1 MTNSGNIKFKID
13 HVLVGIL
20 LLASFTLTTNKVID
34 STLSIRYL
42 GVFVVLLVGYLMRA
56 KKVLSFLS
64 TKLSLL
70 DVLLLCFALWQVI
83 SITWATNTAEA
94 FSSSFRSISLF
105 AAYLFFRVI
114 IQADERWKRQLPFII
129 SLASSVYLALTW
141 LELLRISDEFGL
153 NAQSVYSLRYP
164 TETKNLASIF
174 LLVSTAFHVQVIHDN
189 SNWKRWFAAVNIVFI
204 LVTLFL
210 FSTRAIS
217 VSISAMGFF
226 LFAVQLF
233 NKKFKFK
240 HGIALAVGLLVLGGV
255 HWFGSNFQK
264 EEALKS
270 YNVETTA
277 RTEELS
283 EESSEHKY
291 RSSNERLVL
300 WEKTLGL
307 IRQEPIF
314 GVGAGNWQ
322 IEYPRN
328 GLDGL
333 ERAEF
338 RVTSFKRPHNEALW
352 ILSETGIIG
361 LLLFLAVLVIFFF
374 HVWNGSRN
382 SLIIGTLMV
391 GLLVSSMFDFPRE
404 RTEHNILFA
413 AMLALANSGK
423 TIIHL
428 EKRKSWVAYFGFL
441 ALMVFGTA
449 VYSMRLDGERKY
461 DKLRRLKAQKKYSE
475 CIQYSEK
482 VENPFYTVDWINY
495 PVAWFRGICYT
506 YQNKF
511 AEGEKEVQRAIEL
524 NPGNFHSHNNLGF
537 CLAQQGKFDE
547 AIPFFERSLM
557 INSKFEEARFNLS
570 YSLINTGKLDEA
582 VEALAHHVT
591 DTAKKKVHLME
602 VEKLR

>member
-1 MTNSGNIKFKID
+1 VTNSSNSNFKID
-13 HVLVGIL
+13 HVLVGML
-20 LLASFTLTTNKVID
+20 LLSAFALTTNKVVD

-42 GVFVVLLVGYLMRA
+42 SVFGVLLAGYLVCA
-56 KKVLSFLS
+56 KRVLSFLS
-64 TKLSLL
+64 TKLSWL
-70 DVLLLCFALWQVI
+70 DVLLLCFALWQVV
-83 SITWATNTAEA
+83 SIGWATNTAEA
-94 FSSSFRSISLF
+94 FSSSFRSIALF
-105 AAYLFFRVI
+105 VTYLFFRVI
-114 IQADERWKRQLPFII
+114 VQADERWKHQLPFVI

-141 LELLRISDEFGL
+141 VELLRISDEFGL

-164 TETKNLASIF
+164 TETKNLTSIF
-174 LLVSTAFHVQVIHDN
+174 LLVSTAFHARVVHDN
-189 SNWKRWFAAVNIVFI
+189 TNWKRWFAAVNIVVI
-204 LVTLFL
+204 VVTLFL
-210 FSTRAIS
+210 FTTRAIS

-226 LFAVQLF
+226 LFVVQLF
-233 NKKFKFK
+233 NKKLKFK
-240 HGIALAVGLLVLGGV
+240 HGIALAVALVVLGGV

-270 YNVETTA
+270 YNLETTA
-277 RTEELS
+277 QTEELS

-307 IRQEPIF
+307 IRQEPIL

-333 ERAEF
+333 ERAEL

-374 HVWNGSRN
+374 HVWKGSIS
-382 SLIIGTLMV
+382 SLIIGTAMI

-404 RTEHNILFA
+404 RAEHNILFA
-413 AMLALANSGK
+413 AMLALATSAK
-423 TIIHL
+423 PIIHL
-428 EKRKSWVAYFGFL
+428 EKKKSWVAYFGL
-441 ALMVFGTA
+441 LGLMMLGIAVF
-449 VYSMRLDGERKY
+449 SMRLDGERKY
-461 DKLRRLKAQKKYSE
+461 DELRRLKAQKKYSE
-475 CIQYSEK
+475 CIRHSEK

-495 PVAWFRGICYT
+495 PIAWFRGICYT

-511 AEGEKEVQRAIEL
+511 AEGEKEFQRAIEL

-537 CLAQQGKFDE
+537 CLAQQGKFNE
-547 AIPFFERSLM
+547 AIPSFERSLK

-582 VEALAHHVT
+582 VEALTHHVT
-591 DTAKKKVHLME
+591 DTAKKKVYLME